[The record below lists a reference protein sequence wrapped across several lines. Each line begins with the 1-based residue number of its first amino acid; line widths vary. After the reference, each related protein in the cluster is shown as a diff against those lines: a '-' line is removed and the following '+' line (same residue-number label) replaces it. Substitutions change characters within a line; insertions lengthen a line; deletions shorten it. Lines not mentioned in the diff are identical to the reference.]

1 MEKPTRHHTELGRG
15 RFSRKQR
22 RCCFT
27 RWKCGTSCHKHCGC
41 WGSIWKMDQYLLAT
55 HWYSF
60 LLTCELLA
68 TFLQGRDLKKEKKK
82 DLKLPRPQSTGKFL
96 ALCCLLPSSFSSG
109 PTEAALSRWYQPL
122 PVQDAVCAK
131 SRAGFSGPHGWS
143 AHRCGIGSPLALQ
156 PAQRFEMMK
165 SLVTLPQQLN
175 IPFRKCSSD
184 RQWCVMLLCVML
196 LFKSFTSLMC

>member
-1 MEKPTRHHTELGRG
+1 MLLHTVKVWDFLPQTLWVLGEYLEDG
-15 RFSRKQR
+15 SVFT
-22 RCCFT
+22 CHTLILFPPDMWAIGHFFT
-27 RWKCGTSCHKHCGC
+27 RER
-41 WGSIWKMDQYLLAT
+41 
-55 HWYSF
+55 F
-60 LLTCELLA
+60 
-68 TFLQGRDLKKEKKK
+68 KKRKKK